1 MTKIL
6 KDNWPLFIL
15 LILALLTRFLFL
27 SYPAEVVFD
36 EVHFGKFVSAYF
48 IHQYYFDIHP
58 PLGKLMIAGFAKIF
72 GFQGNF
78 DFSKIGE
85 VFDAQN
91 LFILRFLPALFGVL
105 FVLLIYKFVLL
116 LGLSKKAAFLAGFL
130 ISFDNAFLVESK
142 FILVDIFLLFFGFL
156 SLYFFLACRQA
167 GILARQKQKIIYYIL
182 AAFFAGLAL
191 SIKWTGLSF
200 LGIIL
205 LFIFINPV
213 RNPPCRRHGVSR
225 LGRLISNGV
234 NFLKRIQ
241 IKQLLIKLTIFIF
254 VPFIVYLSFFAIHFN
269 LLPKSGP
276 GDAFMSLTFQKTL
289 SGNTVADSAIKPL
302 TFWQKFVELNQ
313 KMYFYSSTLKTG
325 HQDTSRWYQWP
336 LMKKPVWYWTKN
348 LNNRIANIY
357 LIGNPLIW
365 WLVAVI
371 LPITFFILFFKK
383 IKGKIFYPA
392 PSSALVRW
400 PPIIY
405 LLLLGYFVNLLPFIF
420 ISRAAF
426 LYHYLITFTFGI
438 LIFVLL
444 IEKLLKNNFFY
455 FSFLF
460 LVILN
465 FLFILPLTYG
475 FPVSSGINDLY
486 QGFIKF
492 IH

>member
-1 MTKIL
+1 
-6 KDNWPLFIL
+6 
-15 LILALLTRFLFL
+15 
-27 SYPAEVVFD
+27 
-36 EVHFGKFVSAYF
+36 
-48 IHQYYFDIHP
+48 
-58 PLGKLMIAGFAKIF
+58 
-72 GFQGNF
+72 
-78 DFSKIGE
+78 
-85 VFDAQN
+85 
-91 LFILRFLPALFGVL
+91 
-105 FVLLIYKFVLL
+105 
-116 LGLSKKAAFLAGFL
+116 
-130 ISFDNAFLVESK
+130 
-142 FILVDIFLLFFGFL
+142 
-156 SLYFFLACRQA
+156 
-167 GILARQKQKIIYYIL
+167 
-182 AAFFAGLAL
+182 
-191 SIKWTGLSF
+191 
-200 LGIIL
+200 
-205 LFIFINPV
+205 
-213 RNPPCRRHGVSR
+213 
-225 LGRLISNGV
+225 
-234 NFLKRIQ
+234 
-241 IKQLLIKLTIFIF
+241 
-254 VPFIVYLSFFAIHFN
+254 
-269 LLPKSGP
+269 
-276 GDAFMSLTFQKTL
+276 MSLTFQKTL

-420 ISRAAF
+420 ISRATF